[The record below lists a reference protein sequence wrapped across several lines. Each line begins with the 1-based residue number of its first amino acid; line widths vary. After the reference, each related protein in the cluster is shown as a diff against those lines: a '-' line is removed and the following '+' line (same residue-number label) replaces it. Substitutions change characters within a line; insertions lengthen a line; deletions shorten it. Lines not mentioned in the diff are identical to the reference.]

1 MSIAKCTLSCCNST
15 DSQGKCGS
23 EARRGKKNAGR
34 YRTLFFFFSC
44 IAAERHTVTSALGS
58 CFQSTCWFTWC
69 EMKQMFNF
77 AGPTHESMDFCYLSV
92 MFCCMFELFWKIYL
106 MKNQKTSKKVGIQLR
121 KTGILQTLWSSFPLE
136 QVCCQCCFECSC
148 CCVPTVRRND
158 ETIVLR
164 KCVIS

>member
-1 MSIAKCTLSCCNST
+1 MWQWSK
-15 DSQGKCGS
+15 
-23 EARRGKKNAGR
+23 ERKKECRKIQN
-34 YRTLFFFFSC
+34 TFSSSPALQQS
-44 IAAERHTVTSALGS
+44 AALLLLHLALVSRVHVGLHGV
-58 CFQSTCWFTWC
+58 
-69 EMKQMFNF
+69 KQMCNF

-92 MFCCMFELFWKIYL
+92 MFYCMFELFWKIYL
-106 MKNQKTSKKVGIQLR
+106 LKNRKTSKKVGIQLR

-164 KCVIS
+164 KCVISWCLAAALFLELHSSTSHT

>member
-1 MSIAKCTLSCCNST
+1 MQNVLLAVVTALTHKGSVAVK
-15 DSQGKCGS
+15 QGEEKRMQ
-23 EARRGKKNAGR
+23 ED
-34 YRTLFFFFSC
+34 TEHFFFFSC

-92 MFCCMFELFWKIYL
+92 MFCRMFELFWKIYL